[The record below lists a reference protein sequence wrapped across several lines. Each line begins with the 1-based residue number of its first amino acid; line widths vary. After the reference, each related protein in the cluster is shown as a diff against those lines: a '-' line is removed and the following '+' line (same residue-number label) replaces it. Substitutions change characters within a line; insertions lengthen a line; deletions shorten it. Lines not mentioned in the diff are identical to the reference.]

1 MASEVRGGGLL
12 KRGCEKQEMQRWCR
26 AWKAS
31 GNINY
36 PDAIARECTKGE
48 LAEKE

>member
-1 MASEVRGGGLL
+1 MASEVRGGIVKKGVERS
-12 KRGCEKQEMQRWCR
+12 KKCSADA

-48 LAEKE
+48 LAGKE